1 MGPAAIPFLIGA
13 SAVSTTAGIVEQRKA
28 RKASLRAN
36 RAQERAAAIQNARER
51 RKAQAQAK
59 IATASNV
66 ASGASQGLLG
76 SSTLSGITSSIQT
89 QLTSNESFQ
98 RQLESL
104 DAARFSALNSS
115 IKHQSNAESFN
126 AISGV
131 ASSFASSI
139 TPKPKSTSTP

>member
-1 MGPAAIPFLIGA
+1 MGLEIPATLAAVSPFL
-13 SAVSTTAGIVEQRKA
+13 GISEQRKA
-28 RKASLRAN
+28 RKETVKAN
-36 RAQERAAAIQNARER
+36 RAQERAAAIQNARAR
-51 RKAQAQAK
+51 RESQAQAK
-59 IATASNV
+59 VATAANV

-104 DAARFSALNSS
+104 DATRFSALNRS
-115 IKHQSNAESFN
+115 IRNQSNAESFN
-126 AISGV
+126 AIAGV

-139 TPKPKSTSTP
+139 TPKPKTP